1 MRKYLLL
8 TPGLSRVGWPEGCV
22 REEGREEGREA
33 DHGGALGAQLVE

>member
-22 REEGREEGREA
+22 REEGREEGRDGRE
-33 DHGGALGAQLVE
+33 GRALLEDS